1 MTAIVATEKVQRR
14 KHPNP
19 HILEVIDYSGGFD
32 STAGGFTQVLDH
44 VAFAV
49 RRSSLTAIVGETGS
63 GKSLMALSILGVL
76 PRSFRRTS
84 GSILF
89 DGRELPRDDERV
101 MRRIR
106 GSQISIVFQDARAAL
121 NPVFTVGK
129 QISDVCRVHQ
139 RVSRTE
145 ARARTEE
152 ILARVRVPEPRRRME
167 QYPHEFSG
175 GMAQRALLAMA
186 LVCQPSLLIL
196 DEPTTGLD
204 VTIQADI
211 MDLIVELNQSTGMT
225 TCLITHD
232 LGIVAESCD
241 DVIVMQ
247 QGCVRES
254 GSCEQIMTDPQ
265 DPYTQ
270 QLIAASRLIE
280 APS

>member
-1 MTAIVATEKVQRR
+1 MTATAASTEAPRR
-14 KHPNP
+14 RHPNP
-19 HILEVIDYSGGFD
+19 NILEVIDYSGGFE
-32 STAGGFTQVLDH
+32 SPAGFIEVLDE

-49 RRSSLTAIVGETGS
+49 RRSLLTAIVGETGS

-76 PRSFRRTS
+76 PRSFQSTS
-84 GSILF
+84 GSIVF
-89 DGRELPRDDERV
+89 DGRELPRDDERA

-106 GSQISIVFQDARAAL
+106 GSRISIVFQDARAAL

-129 QISDVCRVHQ
+129 QISDVCRIHQ
-139 RVSRTE
+139 RVGRAE

-152 ILARVRVPEPRRRME
+152 ILDLVRVPEPRRRME

-175 GMAQRALLAMA
+175 GMAQRAMLAMA
-186 LVCQPSLLIL
+186 LVCQPDLLIL

-211 MDLIVELNQSTGMT
+211 MDLIVDLNRSSGMT

-232 LGIVAESCD
+232 LGIVAESCE

-247 QGCVRES
+247 QGRVRES

-270 QLIAASRLIE
+270 QLIAASRLTE
-280 APS
+280 AVS